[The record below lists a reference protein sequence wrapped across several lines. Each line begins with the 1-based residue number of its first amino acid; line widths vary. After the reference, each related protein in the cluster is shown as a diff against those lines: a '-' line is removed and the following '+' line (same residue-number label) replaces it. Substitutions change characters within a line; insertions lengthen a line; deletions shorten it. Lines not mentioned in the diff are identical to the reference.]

1 MAQEYRFSHTNSRV
15 TFHERTC
22 TMTKASDAAEIIRR
36 LKECEGEKVSHKIE
50 ELNATFFIFSENR
63 KQLLTAISA
72 FEHPPNMTAIWR
84 VENRPTLRSFHEE
97 IARLLHNYLA
107 SAATL
112 IDHTRIFA
120 RDLYQGKP
128 FYEEYKKKRDD
139 TFKPS
144 ELAGF
149 IKGLRNWM
157 LHKGLAPTV
166 AKLSGEGT
174 TTSPLSAIVLNYEKL
189 KTWDRW
195 DTRAKAYIANLSS
208 DPKLH
213 TIVSSYGSLV
223 ESFYEWLENRIQE
236 IHAAAFQELDE
247 LQDQL
252 RTIQDQEF

>member
-1 MAQEYRFSHTNSRV
+1 MSN
-15 TFHERTC
+15 
-22 TMTKASDAAEIIRR
+22 ASDAAKIMRR
-36 LKECEGEKVSHKIE
+36 LKECEGEKISHKIE
-50 ELNATFFIFSENR
+50 ELHATFFIFSENR
-63 KQLLTAISA
+63 KQLLTAIRA
-72 FEHPPNMTAIWR
+72 FEYPPNITTIWR
-84 VENRPTLRSFHEE
+84 MENRLALRRLHEE

-120 RDLYQGKP
+120 HDLYQDKP
-128 FYEEYKKKRDD
+128 FYEEYKTKIDD
-139 TFKPS
+139 TFKTS

-166 AKLSGEGT
+166 AKLSGGGM
-174 TTSPLSAIVLNYEKL
+174 TTSPLSTIVLSYEKL

-195 DTRAKAYIANLSS
+195 DTRAKAYIANLNS

-213 TIVSSYGSLV
+213 TLVSSYGSLV

-236 IHAAAFQELDE
+236 IHASAFQELDE
-247 LQDQL
+247 LQAQL
-252 RTIQDQEF
+252 RTIQDQQA

>member
-1 MAQEYRFSHTNSRV
+1 MST
-15 TFHERTC
+15 
-22 TMTKASDAAEIIRR
+22 ASDAAEIIRR

-50 ELNATFFIFSENR
+50 ELHATFFIFSENR

-72 FEHPPNMTAIWR
+72 FEDPPNITTLWR
-84 VENRPTLRSFHEE
+84 VENRLALRRFHKE

-120 RDLYQGKP
+120 QDLYQDKP
-128 FYEEYKKKRDD
+128 FYEEYKKKIDD
-139 TFKPS
+139 TFKTS

-157 LHKGLAPTV
+157 LHKGLAPTL
-166 AKLSGEGT
+166 ARLSGEGT
-174 TTSPLSAIVLNYEKL
+174 TTSSPLSAIVLSYEKL

-195 DTRAKAYIANLSS
+195 DTRAKAYIANLNS
-208 DPKLH
+208 DLKLH
-213 TIVSSYGSLV
+213 TIVLSYGSLV

-236 IHAAAFQELDE
+236 IHASAFQELDE
-247 LQDQL
+247 LQAQL
-252 RTIQDQEF
+252 STIQDQQA

>member
-1 MAQEYRFSHTNSRV
+1 
-15 TFHERTC
+15 
-22 TMTKASDAAEIIRR
+22 MTKALGAAEIIRR
-36 LKECEGEKVSHKIE
+36 LKDCEGEKVSRKIE
-50 ELNATFFIFSENR
+50 ELHATFFIFSENR

-72 FEHPPNMTAIWR
+72 FEHPPNMTTIWR
-84 VENRPTLRSFHEE
+84 VENRPALKSFHEE

-120 RDLYQGKP
+120 RDRYQGKP

-139 TFKPS
+139 TFKMS

-157 LHKGLAPTV
+157 LHKGLVPTV
-166 AKLSGEGT
+166 ARLSGKGT
-174 TTSPLSAIVLNYEKL
+174 TTSSPLSAIVLSHEKL

-195 DTRAKAYIANLSS
+195 DSRAKVYITNLSS
-208 DPKLH
+208 DPQLR

-223 ESFYEWLENRIQE
+223 ESFYDWLENRIQE
-236 IHAAAFQELDE
+236 IHTSAFREMDE

-252 RTIQDQEF
+252 RTIQNQQS

>member
-1 MAQEYRFSHTNSRV
+1 MS
-15 TFHERTC
+15 
-22 TMTKASDAAEIIRR
+22 KASDAAKIIRR
-36 LKECEGEKVSHKIE
+36 IKECEGEKISHKIE
-50 ELNATFFIFSENR
+50 ELHATFFIFSENR

-72 FEHPPNMTAIWR
+72 FEHPPNITTIWK
-84 VENRPTLRSFHEE
+84 VENRLALRRFHEE

-120 RDLYQGKP
+120 HDLHQDKP
-128 FYEEYKKKRDD
+128 FHEEYKNKIAD
-139 TFKPS
+139 TFKTS

-157 LHKGLAPTV
+157 LHKELAPTV
-166 AKLSGEGT
+166 AKLSEEGT
-174 TTSPLSAIVLNYEKL
+174 TTSPLSAIVLSYEKL

-195 DTRAKAYIANLSS
+195 ETRAKSYIANLNS

-213 TIVSSYGSLV
+213 TIVSSYGGLV

-236 IHAAAFQELDE
+236 IHAPAFQELDE

-252 RTIQDQEF
+252 RTIQDQQS